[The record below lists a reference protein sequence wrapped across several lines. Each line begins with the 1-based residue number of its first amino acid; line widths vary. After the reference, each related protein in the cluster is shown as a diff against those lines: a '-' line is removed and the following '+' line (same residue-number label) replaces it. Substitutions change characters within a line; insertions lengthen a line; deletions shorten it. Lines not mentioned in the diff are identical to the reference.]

1 MTNHGLYSS
10 DAEKLMKEWR
20 AENAA
25 NTWLMFEHNM
35 TGIADIDWGHRHELP
50 CERGRW
56 SAEHRAD

>member
-10 DAEKLMKEWR
+10 DAEKLMTEWR

-25 NTWLMFEHNM
+25 NKWLMFEHNM

-56 SAEHRAD
+56 